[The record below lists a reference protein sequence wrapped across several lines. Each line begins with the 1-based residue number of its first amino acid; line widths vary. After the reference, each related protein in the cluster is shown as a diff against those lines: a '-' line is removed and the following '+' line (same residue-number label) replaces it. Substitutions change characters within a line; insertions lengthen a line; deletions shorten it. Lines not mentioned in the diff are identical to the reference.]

1 MSGLAGSDYIAASA
15 VRAAG
20 EDVGTYAISVQAAAN
35 PNYAITTVDGT
46 MTITPKAVTVT
57 AADKSKVFGT
67 ADPTLTATV
76 SGLADGDSADLISY
90 TLSRWS
96 GESVGDYVI
105 TATGEAAQG
114 NYTVTYVPATLT
126 IVPEDTVV
134 VTITG
139 NSGTFLYDGT
149 EKDQSGYTAVSSN
162 PLYTEADFTFSGNS
176 DLKGT
181 NAGTYRTA
189 MAAGNFTNTN
199 ENYENV
205 VFVVENG
212 VLTITPRSV
221 VLTSGNA
228 EKEYDGTAL
237 TNNTVNITGDGFAEG
252 EGAVTTVTGRITRA
266 GEAQNTFTYA
276 LTDGTLAD
284 NYSITTVFGTLR
296 VTETVTHTLTV
307 IYVDEQGDVID
318 TYTRDY
324 AEGEAY
330 SVQSGRLEGFEAD
343 QKVVAGTMGGEDITV
358 TVTYHPITYT
368 LLVTFENLI
377 NGSEVSA
384 PVTYQLTAGETYA
397 VTVPETPGYTA
408 VTNVITGIMPA
419 NDRQITVFMT
429 PDGANVKPQIAV
441 DIDDYGTPL
450 GVADSILGGGEI
462 VE

>member
-1 MSGLAGSDYIAASA
+1 
-15 VRAAG
+15 
-20 EDVGTYAISVQAAAN
+20 
-35 PNYAITTVDGT
+35 
-46 MTITPKAVTVT
+46 VT
-57 AADKSKVFGT
+57 AADKTKVFGT

-126 IVPEDTVV
+126 IAPEGTVV
-134 VTITG
+134 VTITA
-139 NSGTFLYDGT
+139 NNGTFLYDGT
-149 EKDQSGYTAVSSN
+149 EKDLSGYTVASNN

-176 DLKGT
+176 ELKGT

-189 MAAGNFTNTN
+189 MAAGDFMNTN
-199 ENYENV
+199 ENFENV

-212 VLTITPRSV
+212 AMTIARRSV
-221 VLTSGNA
+221 VMTSGNA

-237 TNNTVNITGDGFAEG
+237 TNNTVTITGDGFAED
-252 EGAVTTVTGRITRA
+252 EGAMMTVTGRITRA

-284 NYSITTVFGTLR
+284 NYNITTVFGTLR
-296 VTETVTHTLTV
+296 VTQTITHKLT
-307 IYVDEQGDVID
+307 ITYVDEQGDVID

-330 SVQSGRLEGFEAD
+330 SVQTGRMEGFEPD
-343 QKVVAGTMGGEDITV
+343 QKVVTGTMGEEDITI
-358 TVTYHPITYT
+358 TVTYRPISYT
-368 LLVTFENLI
+368 LTVTFENLI
-377 NGSEVSA
+377 DGSEVST
-384 PVTYQLTAGETYA
+384 PITYQLTAGEAYA
-397 VTVPETPGYTA
+397 VTVPATTGYTA

-419 NDRQITVFMT
+419 SDRQITVFMT
-429 PDGANVKPQIAV
+429 PDGANVKPQIPV
-441 DIDDYGTPL
+441 SIDDYGTPL